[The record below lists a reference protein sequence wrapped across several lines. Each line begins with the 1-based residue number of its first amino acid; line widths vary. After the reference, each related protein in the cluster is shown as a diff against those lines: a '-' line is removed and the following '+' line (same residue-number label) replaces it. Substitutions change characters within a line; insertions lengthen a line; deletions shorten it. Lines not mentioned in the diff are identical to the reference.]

1 MKCFNFAPSNLHTR
15 GFTLIELMIVVAII
29 ATLLSLAIPAYR
41 DYTIRARVGEGVTV
55 AASAKAAVSETCQTN
70 PGVVPTNSSTG
81 WSFSSSTYVTSVVIS
96 NTCAQPWIIVRTR
109 NTGAGSR
116 RGIVTGMDTSIGAR
130 AESTGIATGSGA
142 ETNISQTVA
151 GTGTNSKELAG
162 WSCATG

>member
-109 NTGAGSR
+109 NTGAEVDVVLSLDGYFDR
-116 RGIVTGMDTSIGAR
+116 
-130 AESTGIATGSGA
+130 GSGRIHW
-142 ETNISQTVA
+142 NCHRVRGRNQHIPD
-151 GTGTNSKELAG
+151 
-162 WSCATG
+162 SCRDGHQF